1 MYFLPTTLFLLV
13 SFSWLTAAPA
23 AIIYVDKDKPCPG
36 SGTST
41 NPHCSIQKAFD
52 KVIAGDT
59 VRIRDSVTPYDENAV
74 LRTSG
79 AQNNPIIIEADI
91 GHNPTLR
98 YTGYGNQHAPIE
110 IFDADHVTVRNLKFN
125 GFGTQTSTFAVLA
138 FANSRNMTGITINGN
153 RFENWGGTGNNTLN
167 ASAVGLRPSYNG
179 GYNNFRVTA
188 LVSGNTFAN
197 NAGTDIRIVK
207 NSDTVIRL
215 NTSTGLKCGLN
226 STGYR
231 EAQSIKDS
239 QGSSRTLIE
248 KNIIQNFE
256 GSAACTIT
264 PTAKFHI
271 YVGIYCDTGP
281 TNGIVREN
289 EVYNIDSNGS
299 ASGSNSVGIFI
310 ESKCSN
316 WTVHGNIVRGIGQYG
331 IRNGS
336 ITTGNPDNTI
346 ITHNTVSGIA
356 QRNALIVFR
365 GNTLT
370 IKNNIFVT
378 GSEANSAIEF
388 APSASLIGHVI
399 DYNLYWD
406 MKNGTKIGRWG
417 DYTTRDIGKWRTSC
431 NCDAR
436 SLSAHPMFM
445 SLISG
450 SEDCRLSPLSP
461 ARGAGERG
469 VDIGAYQS
477 AGVPVAPGFLSL
489 VP

>member
-1 MYFLPTTLFLLV
+1 
-13 SFSWLTAAPA
+13 
-23 AIIYVDKDKPCPG
+23 
-36 SGTST
+36 
-41 NPHCSIQKAFD
+41 
-52 KVIAGDT
+52 
-59 VRIRDSVTPYDENAV
+59 
-74 LRTSG
+74 
-79 AQNNPIIIEADI
+79 
-91 GHNPTLR
+91 
-98 YTGYGNQHAPIE
+98 
-110 IFDADHVTVRNLKFN
+110 
-125 GFGTQTSTFAVLA
+125 
-138 FANSRNMTGITINGN
+138 MTGITINGN